1 MFKILLLSF
10 LVAMFINRYQYVWSN
25 IDAIRRMDIIKLK
38 NSRSFNEVYG
48 GVTNT
53 FFPISIFTLPLIV
66 PVVFFKSER
75 MSDFVLKF
83 QYIFM
88 IIMYCVIAIF
98 LSIPF
103 VPLLYFKCIAN
114 AIYIS
119 MTNKRE
125 DYKGQNTVQLLFTV
139 FFNPPILIISLLI
152 DFLSLPNFLLQSD
165 KNFEYKY
172 QQNIENLTEIQT
184 ERVLTTFM

>member
-1 MFKILLLSF
+1 MLDIFDGINGRQDFTEYKEPQGKIFILIFVYVFKILLLSF

-48 GVTNT
+48 GVTNS
-53 FFPISIFTLPLIV
+53 FFPISILTLPLII

-88 IIMYCVIAIF
+88 IMMYCVIAIF
-98 LSIPF
+98 LAIPF
-103 VPLLYFKCIAN
+103 LPMLYLKCVAN

-119 MTNKRE
+119 FTNKRE
-125 DYKGQNTVQLLFTV
+125 EYKGQNSV
-139 FFNPPILIISLLI
+139 
-152 DFLSLPNFLLQSD
+152 
-165 KNFEYKY
+165 
-172 QQNIENLTEIQT
+172 
-184 ERVLTTFM
+184 

>member
-38 NSRSFNEVYG
+38 NSRSYNETLG

-53 FFPISIFTLPLIV
+53 FFPISIITLPLIL
-66 PVVFFKSER
+66 PLIMFKSDR

-83 QYIFM
+83 QYTIM
-88 IIMYCVIAIF
+88 ILMYCFLAIF
-98 LSIPF
+98 LAIPF
-103 VPLLYFKCIAN
+103 LPTLYLKCIAN
-114 AIYIS
+114 AVFIS
-119 MTNKRE
+119 FNNKRE
-125 DYKGQNTVQLLFTV
+125 QYKGQNIVQLLFTV
-139 FFNPPILIISLLI
+139 FFNPPILLLSLLI
-152 DFLSLPNFLLQSD
+152 DFLSLPNYMLQND

-172 QQNIENLTEIQT
+172 QQSLET
-184 ERVLTTFM
+184 LTTE